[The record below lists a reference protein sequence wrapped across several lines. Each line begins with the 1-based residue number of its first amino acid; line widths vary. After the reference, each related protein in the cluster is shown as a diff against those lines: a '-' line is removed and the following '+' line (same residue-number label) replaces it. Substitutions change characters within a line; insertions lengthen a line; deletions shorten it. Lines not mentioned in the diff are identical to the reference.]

1 MDGKGTKQPLLNN
14 TSSVGQSSPVG
25 QSPPVS
31 KFSRKKT
38 VMYVIIFLVVLG
50 FAGILAIFVKYV
62 VGPSDNTPTSTTSS
76 QASSPVAGATPYC
89 IPNNGIFNPISAPTP
104 TQGDTIAYS
113 ELVCSNGGIVQP
125 GPNVNFT
132 CTNNTIRPVNNP
144 NQIPACN
151 PVCPT
156 PSNMVWVGSQPT
168 VGQTISIAQL
178 RCSNTNITPSPSTGT
193 FTCAASGII
202 NPPLCVQGY
211 ENYTDQVINWTS
223 GRPDINNHSKYS
235 LLPGYV

>member
-1 MDGKGTKQPLLNN
+1 MDAKGTIPVLNK

-25 QSPPVS
+25 QSPPVK
-31 KFSRKKT
+31 KFSLQKFST
-38 VMYVIIFLVVLG
+38 FAVIFLVVLG
-50 FAGILAIFVKYV
+50 FAGIVAIFVKYV
-62 VGPSDNTPTSTTSS
+62 VGPSDSTPASTTSS
-76 QASSPVAGATPYC
+76 QASSPVADTTPYC

-211 ENYTDQVINWTS
+211 ENYTDQVINWIS

>member
-1 MDGKGTKQPLLNN
+1 MDAKGNKQPLLNN
-14 TSSVGQSSPVG
+14 TSSIG
-25 QSPPVS
+25 QSPPVAQS
-31 KFSRKKT
+31 PPVEKFFRKKNFIMG
-38 VMYVIIFLVVLG
+38 VLFVVFFIIMGLG
-50 FAGILAIFVKYV
+50 ITIVKYFA
-62 VGPSDNTPTSTTSS
+62 GPSDNTPTPTTSS